1 MKKFIFTLFA
11 LMIFTLSANAYN
23 YNSAGPSNAFGGNI
37 NLFPTSAT
45 LNGSSQAYT
54 DALNA
59 SYQNNGYEDGYRR
72 PHKPPRKPRKHGSAA
87 NKRRK

>member
-1 MKKFIFTLFA
+1 MKKIIFTLSA
-11 LMIFTLSANAYN
+11 LMFFTLSANAFNYN
-23 YNSAGPSNAFGGNI
+23 YNSPSNDFGGSL

-59 SYQNNGYEDGYRR
+59 SYQDNNYDNGYRR